1 MKCEDCEVKSVGM
14 LEVVALEVSVLGRWE
29 WLRVAVRG
37 VGDFET
43 LLDLFFLFFFCFQR
57 KVCIAPGIVSRFVLF
72 FQYTNTLLTA
82 QLSSRPRRAQWPV
95 CVVR

>member
-1 MKCEDCEVKSVGM
+1 VKCEDCEVKSVGM

-43 LLDLFFLFFFCFQR
+43 LLDLFFLFFF
-57 KVCIAPGIVSRFVLF
+57 VSRGKSALLRVSFRVLYCF
-72 FQYTNTLLTA
+72 FNTLIH
-82 QLSSRPRRAQWPV
+82 
-95 CVVR
+95 C